1 LLALAERDYLKP
13 IIRQLRLLLLGLWLG
28 AALFFGAAVAP
39 ALFNV
44 LRGAGLGNAN
54 ELAGSIVTRL
64 LRIINQGGFE
74 IALFLLV
81 TAFFVNRHRTRL
93 ARWSEVISLAIMA
106 IMTGVSHYIISAR
119 MIALREGMGAP
130 IDQVSPVD
138 PQRVAFDSL
147 HRYSVIVMGVAM
159 IAGLVAFVVATRPA
173 AHDTRIFWR

>member
-1 LLALAERDYLKP
+1 MLALGEREYLKP
-13 IIRQLRLLLLGLWLG
+13 IVRQLRLLLLGLWLG

-81 TAFFVNRHRTRL
+81 TAFFVNRYRSRL
-93 ARWSEVISLAIMA
+93 ARWAEVISLAIMA
-106 IMTGVSHYIISAR
+106 IMTGVSHYVFSAR
-119 MIALREGMGAP
+119 MIALRQGMGAP

-138 PQRVAFDSL
+138 PQRVTFDSL
-147 HRYSVIVMGVAM
+147 HRYSVIVMGAAM
-159 IAGLVAFVVATRPA
+159 IAGLVAFIVATRPA
-173 AHDTRIFWR
+173 AHDPRRFWR